1 MKKYLIGLAVIFAAS
16 LLSLGQ
22 ANAQVPWNPC
32 NTTAVQTTVKISA
45 TTAATTELVALAAG
59 QIIYVCD
66 FSLSISQVVTTAN
79 TIKFVY
85 GTGVACATGTTD
97 ITGAFGSG
105 GITAGA
111 PITISGKGLKTAAA
125 NALCITTTIGATAF
139 FSGHISYIQ
148 Q

>member
-16 LLSLGQ
+16 LFPLGQ

-32 NTTAVQTTVKISA
+32 NTTAVQTNVKIA
-45 TTAATTELVALAAG
+45 PTTATTTELVPLVAG

-66 FSLSISQVVTTAN
+66 FSITISQVVTTAN

-85 GTGVACATGTTD
+85 GTGTACATGTTD
-97 ITGAFGSG
+97 ITAAFGAG

-111 PITISGKGLKTAAA
+111 PITITGRNLKTIAA
-125 NALCITTTIGATAF
+125 NALCVTTTIGASAF
-139 FSGHISYIQ
+139 FNGYISYIQ